1 MIKIGVTGGI
11 GSGKSVVCRL
21 LEVFGVQVYDADSE
35 SKRLSET
42 APEIIDG
49 LKKLFGEDIYF
60 DGRLDR
66 PRLASYIFANE
77 KLLAKVN
84 AIIHPVVFR
93 DFRRWAA
100 TQESRHC
107 EERSNLLSHVA
118 IESAILFESGLDSE
132 VDVSIAV
139 TAPVELRLTR
149 AMQRDSASE
158 AEIMKRMN
166 RQMPDEIVR
175 NKADFIIHND
185 DASPIIPQ
193 LEAILRQI
201 LDFRF

>member
-1 MIKIGVTGGI
+1 MIRIGVTGGI

-21 LEVFGVQVYDADSE
+21 LEVFGVPVYDADSE

-49 LKKLFGEDIYF
+49 LKKLFGEDIYC

-93 DFRRWAA
+93 DFRRWAVE
-100 TQESRHC
+100 TDS
-107 EERSNLLSHVA
+107 LSPREAICTGIVA

-185 DASPIIPQ
+185 DARPIIPQ
-193 LEAILRQI
+193 LEAILRRI